1 MTGIIYKI
9 TNTVN
14 GKVYIG
20 KTLETME
27 KRWKEHQKDSA
38 RFIDRPLYRAM
49 NKYGIEKF
57 TIEIVEEPEVKTLSQ
72 RECYWIEYYNSYHFG
87 YNATLG
93 GDGKVLYD
101 YQQIVN
107 KYLEGA
113 LVKEIAKEFE
123 CSVDTVS
130 KALSLAGVDSN
141 TNSHKRSCKPVLMC
155 ENTGAVIKE
164 FASRAEAAAWL
175 IEQGIAKTNDK
186 DNVTAAIGRVVNG
199 QRKSAYKKL
208 WREAE

>member
-9 TNTVN
+9 TNTIN

-27 KRWKEHQKDSA
+27 KRWKEHQKDSM
-38 RFIDRPLYRAM
+38 RFTDRPLYRAM
-49 NKYGIEKF
+49 NKYGIKNF
-57 TIEIVEEPEVKTLSQ
+57 IIEVVEEPEIEMLSQ

-130 KALSLAGVDSN
+130 KALGLAGLDSN

-155 ENTGAVIKE
+155 EDNGTVIKE
-164 FASRAEAAAWL
+164 FSSRTEAATWL

>member
-9 TNTVN
+9 TNTIN

-27 KRWKEHQKDSA
+27 KRWKEHQKDSM
-38 RFIDRPLYRAM
+38 RFTDRPLYRAM
-49 NKYGIEKF
+49 NKYGIKNF
-57 TIEIVEEPEVKTLSQ
+57 IIEVVEEPEIEMLSQ

-130 KALSLAGVDSN
+130 KALGLAGLDSN

-155 ENTGAVIKE
+155 EDNGTVVKE
-164 FASRAEAAAWL
+164 FSSRAEAATWL

>member
-20 KTLETME
+20 KTLESIE
-27 KRWKEHQKDSA
+27 KRWKEHQKDSL
-38 RFIDRPLYRAM
+38 RFTDRPLYRAM

-57 TIEIVEEPEVKTLSQ
+57 VIETIEEPEVELLSQ

-123 CSVDTVS
+123 CSTETVS
-130 KALSLAGVDSN
+130 KALNLANIDSN
-141 TNSHKRSCKPVLMC
+141 VNSYKRSLKSVFMC
-155 ENTGAVIKE
+155 ESDGTIIKE
-164 FASRAEAAAWL
+164 FQSRAEAATWL
-175 IEQGIAKTNDK
+175 IEQKIAKTDDK
-186 DNVTAAIGRVVNG
+186 DNVVAAIGRVVNG

-208 WREAE
+208 WVEKK

>member
-1 MTGIIYKI
+1 
-9 TNTVN
+9 
-14 GKVYIG
+14 
-20 KTLETME
+20 
-27 KRWKEHQKDSA
+27 
-38 RFIDRPLYRAM
+38 M
-49 NKYGIEKF
+49 NKYGIKNF
-57 TIEIVEEPEVKTLSQ
+57 IIEVVEEPEIEILSQ
-72 RECYWIEYYNSYHFG
+72 RECYWIEHYNSYHFG

-130 KALSLAGVDSN
+130 KALGLAGLDSN

-155 ENTGAVIKE
+155 ENNGTVIKE
-164 FASRAEAAAWL
+164 FSSRAEAATWL

>member
-9 TNTVN
+9 TNTIN

-27 KRWKEHQKDSA
+27 KRWKEHQKDSV
-38 RFIDRPLYRAM
+38 RFTDRPLYRAM
-49 NKYGIEKF
+49 NKYGIKNF
-57 TIEIVEEPEVKTLSQ
+57 IIEVVEEPEVELLSQ

-130 KALSLAGVDSN
+130 KALGLAGLDSN
-141 TNSHKRSCKPVLMC
+141 TNSHKRNCKPVLMC
-155 ENTGAVIKE
+155 EDNGTVVKE
-164 FASRAEAAAWL
+164 FSSRAEAATWL

>member
-9 TNTVN
+9 TNTIN

-27 KRWKEHQKDSA
+27 KRWKEHQKDSL
-38 RFIDRPLYRAM
+38 RFTDRPLYRAM

-57 TIEIVEEPEVKTLSQ
+57 IIEVVEEPEVELLSQ
-72 RECYWIEYYNSYHFG
+72 RECYWIEHYNSYHFG

-113 LVKEIAKEFE
+113 LVKEIAEEFE

-130 KALSLAGVDSN
+130 KALSLANIDSN
-141 TNSHKRSCKPVLMC
+141 ANSRKKASKPVFMC
-155 ENTGAVIKE
+155 ETNGTIIKE
-164 FASRAEAAAWL
+164 FQSRAEAAIWL

-186 DNVTAAIGRVVNG
+186 DNVIAAIGRVVNG
-199 QRKSAYKKL
+199 QRKSAYKKI
-208 WREAE
+208 WQEVK

>member
-1 MTGIIYKI
+1 MTGIIYKV
-9 TNTVN
+9 TNTIN

-27 KRWKEHQKDSA
+27 KRWKEHQKDSM
-38 RFIDRPLYRAM
+38 RFTDRPLYRAM
-49 NKYGIEKF
+49 NKYGIKNF
-57 TIEIVEEPEVKTLSQ
+57 IIEIVEEPEVEILSQ

-130 KALSLAGVDSN
+130 KALGLAGLDSN
-141 TNSHKRSCKPVLMC
+141 TNSYKRSCKPVLMC
-155 ENTGAVIKE
+155 EDNGTVIKE
-164 FASRAEAAAWL
+164 FSSRAEAATWL

>member
-9 TNTVN
+9 TNTIN

-27 KRWKEHQKDSA
+27 KRWKEHQKDSI
-38 RFIDRPLYRAM
+38 RFTDRPLYRAM
-49 NKYGIEKF
+49 NKYGIKNF
-57 TIEIVEEPEVKTLSQ
+57 IIEVVEEPEIEILSQ

-93 GDGKVLYD
+93 GDGKVLYN

-130 KALSLAGVDSN
+130 KALGLAGLDSN
-141 TNSHKRSCKPVLMC
+141 TNSHKRSRKPVLMC
-155 ENTGAVIKE
+155 EDNGTVVKE
-164 FASRAEAAAWL
+164 FSSRAEAATWL

>member
-9 TNTVN
+9 TNTIN
-14 GKVYIG
+14 GKIYIG

-27 KRWKEHQKDSA
+27 KRWKEHQRDSM
-38 RFIDRPLYRAM
+38 RFTDRPLYKAM
-49 NKYGIEKF
+49 NKYGIKNF
-57 TIEIVEEPEVKTLSQ
+57 TIEVIEEPEIEILSQ
-72 RECYWIEYYNSYHFG
+72 RECYWIEHYDSYHFG

-107 KYLEGA
+107 KYREGA

-130 KALSLAGVDSN
+130 KALRLAGLDPS
-141 TNSHKRSCKPVLMC
+141 TNSHKKSGKPVLMC
-155 ENTGAVIKE
+155 EDNGIVIKE
-164 FASRAEAAAWL
+164 FSSRAEAATWL

-186 DNVTAAIGRVVNG
+186 NNVVAAIGRVVNG
-199 QRKSAYKKL
+199 KRKSAYKKL